1 MNILF
6 VTTFYW
12 PNMQGGVEQVVKRL
26 AESLTAEHNVAVYC
40 CDERDGTTRSVQCV
54 NGVRVYRASAHRF
67 QLFRFSY
74 QKSSLGKLEKVSQ
87 KMLCYYNHDIA
98 RDFAWVCDSFQPD
111 LIHTHTLYGIPPVVW
126 KWAKQRHIPTIHMI
140 HDITPVSPVQYG
152 HRANFLVKKVHKWYM
167 NRYSRYVDVVTA
179 PSQYT
184 LDTSLAAGCFRNA
197 KIRQVVANAVEIDRE
212 KLRARF
218 ENKTKD
224 RSDKTR
230 FVFAGRLVYFKGIK
244 TMLRAFDMVQD
255 ENLELH
261 ICGDGE
267 LREYV
272 QQAAARDKRI
282 VYHGKLALDALYAV
296 YGTCDVLIVPSEWP
310 EPFGM
315 VLIEGNANGLPVIAT
330 RCGGMTEMVE
340 AMHSGCLYDAG
351 DVQALRDLMVQFS
364 DRDFRAGFYPHIL
377 QHIDAY
383 NFDHQLARF
392 ERLYRQI
399 HER

>member
-1 MNILF
+1 
-6 VTTFYW
+6 
-12 PNMQGGVEQVVKRL
+12 
-26 AESLTAEHNVAVYC
+26 
-40 CDERDGTTRSVQCV
+40 
-54 NGVRVYRASAHRF
+54 
-67 QLFRFSY
+67 
-74 QKSSLGKLEKVSQ
+74 
-87 KMLCYYNHDIA
+87 
-98 RDFAWVCDSFQPD
+98 
-111 LIHTHTLYGIPPVVW
+111 
-126 KWAKQRHIPTIHMI
+126 
-140 HDITPVSPVQYG
+140 
-152 HRANFLVKKVHKWYM
+152 M